1 MPDEDKHSKT
11 EKPTARRKKEARRDG
26 TVART
31 PEVVTWIVVYAGT
44 YLMQHT
50 FEATY
55 ALEQRLWFQVA
66 NNMAHPSLST
76 DGSIIRVGG
85 EGALL
90 ALAPAL
96 LATMGIALAI
106 NLAQTRGLI
115 TFAPLKPS
123 LKHLNPAKGLK
134 KIISPRS
141 LWEVGKQIV
150 RVSLLGL
157 IVWQVLSGVI
167 PEITANGGLS
177 SNAVA
182 SLVATRSLSL
192 VREAAAISLVL
203 AVLDYV
209 VQYRKVSRQL
219 RMTKHEVKEEAKSTE
234 GNPQMKGAIRRRQRQ
249 MARNRMIAAVAK
261 ADAVVVNP
269 THFAVAVSYV
279 RGKGAP
285 RVVAKGTDFMA
296 LQIREEATAH
306 RVPLVEDP
314 PLARALYVACDLEQE
329 IPTEFYEAVARLLTF
344 IYSLRANGRT
354 SRIDGAPLK
363 PAAPLLT
370 GTTGGVIAGG
380 GAKVQAGGGAEPGG
394 GAEGMAGAGARARA
408 GADIGEQ

>member
-1 MPDEDKHSKT
+1 
-11 EKPTARRKKEARRDG
+11 
-26 TVART
+26 
-31 PEVVTWIVVYAGT
+31 
-44 YLMQHT
+44 
-50 FEATY
+50 
-55 ALEQRLWFQVA
+55 
-66 NNMAHPSLST
+66 
-76 DGSIIRVGG
+76 
-85 EGALL
+85 
-90 ALAPAL
+90 
-96 LATMGIALAI
+96 
-106 NLAQTRGLI
+106 
-115 TFAPLKPS
+115 
-123 LKHLNPAKGLK
+123 
-134 KIISPRS
+134 
-141 LWEVGKQIV
+141 
-150 RVSLLGL
+150 
-157 IVWQVLSGVI
+157 
-167 PEITANGGLS
+167 
-177 SNAVA
+177 
-182 SLVATRSLSL
+182 
-192 VREAAAISLVL
+192 
-203 AVLDYV
+203 
-209 VQYRKVSRQL
+209 
-219 RMTKHEVKEEAKSTE
+219 
-234 GNPQMKGAIRRRQRQ
+234 

>member
-11 EKPTARRKKEARRDG
+11 EKPTTRRKKQARRDG

-31 PEVVTWIVVYAGT
+31 PEVVTWIVVFAGS

-55 ALEQRLWFQVA
+55 ALEQRLWFQIA
-66 NNMAHPSLST
+66 NTMSHPSLSA
-76 DGSIIRVGG
+76 DGAVVRVGA

-115 TFAPLKPS
+115 TFHPLKPS
-123 LKHLNPAKGLK
+123 FKRLNPKAGLK
-134 KIISPRS
+134 KIISPRA
-141 LWEVGKQIV
+141 LWDIGKQIV

-157 IVWQVLSGVI
+157 IVWQVLSGVL
-167 PEITANGGLS
+167 PVITGNGGLS
-177 SNAVA
+177 STAIA
-182 SLVATRSLSL
+182 SLVATKSLAL
-192 VREAAAISLVL
+192 VREVAAISLVL
-203 AVLDYV
+203 SVLDYI
-209 VQYRKVSRQL
+209 VQYRKVSRDL
-219 RMTKHEVKEEAKSTE
+219 KMTKQEVKEENKSTE
-234 GNPQMKGAIRRRQRQ
+234 GNPQMRGAIRRRQRQ

-296 LQIREEATAH
+296 LQIREEATANG
-306 RVPLVEDP
+306 VPLVEDP

-370 GTTGGVIAGG
+370 GATGGSIAGAGG
-380 GAKVQAGGGAEPGG
+380 GDEATAGTGA
-394 GAEGMAGAGARARA
+394 MAGAGTTGRARA
-408 GADIGEQ
+408 GTGEQ